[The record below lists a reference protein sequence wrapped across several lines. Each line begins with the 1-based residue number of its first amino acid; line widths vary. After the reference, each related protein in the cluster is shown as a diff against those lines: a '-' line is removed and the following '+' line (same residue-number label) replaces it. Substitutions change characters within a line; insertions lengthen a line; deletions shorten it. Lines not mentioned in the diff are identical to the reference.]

1 MEFKDK
7 LALITGGSRGIGYA
21 IAERLAKDGAN
32 LILTA
37 TSNKIEDVAK
47 ELNNKYNIQA
57 IGVAGDISKEE
68 DVKSLFKII
77 TEKFGKLDICV
88 NNAGITKDTLSMRMS
103 AEDFDSV
110 INTNL
115 KSVFLVSKEA
125 ILLMIREKYG
135 RIINM
140 SSIVG
145 IRGNVGQ
152 ANYAASKAGIIGLTK
167 TLAAEVAKKNITVNA
182 IAPGFIDTD
191 MTKAV
196 SDKAREEFLKLIPM
210 EKPGQPEDIAEAV
223 AFLASDRAK
232 YITGQVLVVDGGLML
247 R

>member
-1 MEFKDK
+1 MEFKGK
-7 LALITGGSRGIGYA
+7 IALVTGASRGIGYA
-21 IAERLAKDGAN
+21 IAERLSKDGAN
-32 LILTA
+32 LVLTA
-37 TSNKIEDVAK
+37 TSNKIEEVAK
-47 ELNNKYNIQA
+47 ELSEKYNIQA
-57 IGVAGDISKEE
+57 IGVAGDISKES

-103 AEDFDSV
+103 AEDFDAV

-115 KSVFLVSKEA
+115 RSVFLVSKEA
-125 ILLMIREKYG
+125 IMLMMREKYG
-135 RIINM
+135 RIVNM

-167 TLAAEVAKKNITVNA
+167 TLAAEVAKRNITVNA

-210 EKPGQPEDIAEAV
+210 EKAGEPQDIAEAV

>member
-7 LALITGGSRGIGYA
+7 VALVTGASRGIGYS

-37 TSNKIEDVAK
+37 TSNKIEEVAK
-47 ELNNKYNIQA
+47 EIASKYNVQA
-57 IGVAGDISKEE
+57 IGVAGDISKES
-68 DVKSLFKII
+68 DVKSLFKTI

-103 AEDFDSV
+103 AEDFDAV
-110 INTNL
+110 INVNL
-115 KSVFLVSKEA
+115 RSVFLVSKEA
-125 ILLMIREKYG
+125 ILLMMREKYG
-135 RIINM
+135 RIVNM

-145 IRGNVGQ
+145 LRGNVGQ

-167 TLAAEVAKKNITVNA
+167 TLAAEVAKRNITVNA
-182 IAPGFIDTD
+182 VAPGFIDTD

-210 EKPGQPEDIAEAV
+210 EKAGLPEDIAEAV

-232 YITGQVLVVDGGLML
+232 YITGQVIVVDGGLML